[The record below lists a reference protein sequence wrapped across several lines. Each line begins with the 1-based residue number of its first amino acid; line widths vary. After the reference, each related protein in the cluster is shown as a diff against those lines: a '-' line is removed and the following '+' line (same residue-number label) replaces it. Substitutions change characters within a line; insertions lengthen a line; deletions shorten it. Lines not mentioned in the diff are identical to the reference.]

1 MKPSYSLAFAIAL
14 ALTASSSFA
23 VPPAKEAPAETATA
37 ATPASKDQ
45 LTDKQKVGRFF
56 VGTGRAIGNG
66 VKKTGQFLGRGI
78 DKMVEKGA
86 PKSKPSNP

>member
-23 VPPAKEAPAETATA
+23 VPPAKDAPAETT
-37 ATPASKDQ
+37 TPASKDK

-86 PKSKPSNP
+86 PKEKAKP